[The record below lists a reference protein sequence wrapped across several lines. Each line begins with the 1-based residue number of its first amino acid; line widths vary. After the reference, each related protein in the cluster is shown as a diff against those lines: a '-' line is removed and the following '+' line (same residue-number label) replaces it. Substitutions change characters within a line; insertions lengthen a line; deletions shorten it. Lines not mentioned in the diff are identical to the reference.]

1 MSWIIWYRCVLITPL
16 VKLALKREETKLTG
30 MSISRSSSRFSSV
43 ISLLSC
49 LSENPCIL
57 GLING
62 DECGSERKGFVM
74 EVNWKK
80 KNWLYHS
87 RSFDPSQFKPVAHA
101 SKMSREGVS
110 SAIFPVCAGKSNEK
124 LISQGG
130 EENVRHDIA
139 LTTLRG
145 EFPSKLCLY
154 TCENRW
160 PNYLVS
166 HCAQL
171 FPDMCGR
178 PFTECERRVTMRTSP
193 SRFYHP
199 ALAIS
204 WELFAKTLISP
215 SCEILHIT
223 PWMTK
228 LN

>member
-1 MSWIIWYRCVLITPL
+1 MATNVDPKGKGLSWRWTERKKIGYLILGVLTRHSL
-16 VKLALKREETKLTG
+16 
-30 MSISRSSSRFSSV
+30 
-43 ISLLSC
+43 SLLHTRAKC
-49 LSENPCIL
+49 L
-57 GLING
+57 
-62 DECGSERKGFVM
+62 
-74 EVNWKK
+74 
-80 KNWLYHS
+80 
-87 RSFDPSQFKPVAHA
+87 A
-101 SKMSREGVS
+101 RETWVFS
-110 SAIFPVCAGKSNEK
+110 MCAGKSNEK
-124 LISQGG
+124 LISRGG

-199 ALAIS
+199 ALAIR
-204 WELFAKTLISP
+204 WELFAKMLIFP